1 MIGLLSSGPSAGK
14 LRAGPS
20 CCTFKNLVGFSMSC
34 ELLPCGLDWEPMG
47 LTPGSLGSD
56 LSLWFVL
63 MDPGLRMDFSLMS
76 ELKQTN
82 NKN

>member
-1 MIGLLSSGPSAGK
+1 
-14 LRAGPS
+14 
-20 CCTFKNLVGFSMSC
+20 MSC
-34 ELLPCGLDWEPMG
+34 ELLPCALDWEPMG
-47 LTPGSLGSD
+47 LTPGSLGGG

-63 MDPGLRMDFSLMS
+63 MDPGLRMDFALMS